1 MSSNI
6 LEKYDGTLFKH
17 ILGRCFTKKTAIG
30 TQKMK
35 NILSSIKAGVF
46 LRNIVLHVKKT
57 YMCAKYGL
65 IQTNYAVKVAIT
77 WSFSMK
83 AINLHT

>member
-1 MSSNI
+1 MCSNI
-6 LEKYDGTLFKH
+6 LEKYDATLFKH
-17 ILGRCFTKKTAIG
+17 ILGRCFTKKYG

-35 NILSSIKAGVF
+35 NDLSSIKAGVF
-46 LRNIVLHVKKT
+46 LRNIILHVKKT

-77 WSFSMK
+77 WSFVMK